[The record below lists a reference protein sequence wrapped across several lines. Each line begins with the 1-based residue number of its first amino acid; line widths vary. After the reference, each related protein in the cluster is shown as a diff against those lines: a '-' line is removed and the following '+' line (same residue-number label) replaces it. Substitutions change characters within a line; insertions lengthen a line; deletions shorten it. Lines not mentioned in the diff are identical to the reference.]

1 MKKVRWLQH
10 KKKQQQEKIG
20 QLQVIQHNQ
29 QGVLAQKQQFQ
40 AQLYEINSAL
50 EEIDTSEEV
59 YKILGGV
66 LLKKKKE
73 DIKKELTEKKE
84 IVTIR
89 ITTIEKQEKRL
100 QEQAQTIQEALL
112 QEMSAEE
119 KVKQ

>member
-1 MKKVRWLQH
+1 MTNNAKE
-10 KKKQQQEKIG
+10 QQEKIG
-20 QLQVIQHNQ
+20 QLQVIEHNL